1 EPKKPVLEVD
11 PQGQVPIAWSAT
23 DDYGLQ
29 QISLVF
35 QRAGSKEE
43 RVVLMTPSVPARRLR
58 GAYTWEIAPL
68 KLRAGDRVPYH
79 LEAKD
84 NDAVDGAQKGVS
96 ATQAI
101 KVFSAAEHSRE
112 ALIRVQALWERLVAL
127 LADRLEEKPAPPEGD
142 AASMWYSAT
151 SQKE

>member
-1 EPKKPVLEVD
+1 LEVD
-11 PQGQVPIAWSAT
+11 PQGNVQIAWSAT

-35 QRAGSKEE
+35 QRAGGKEE
-43 RVVLMTPSVPARRLR
+43 RLVLTTPPSPARRLR

-68 KLRAGDRVPYH
+68 KLRAGDKVAYH

-112 ALIRVQALWERLVAL
+112 ALIRAQALWERLVAL
-127 LADRLEEKPAPPEGD
+127 TADRLEEKPPP
-142 AASMWYSAT
+142 ASSEEA
-151 SQKE
+151 SQ